1 MKRLPIFLLLTSTL
15 SSHVMATAVDEA
27 MTALATTQGKAIY
40 DLCIANPPVEPK
52 VIATCTTL
60 YTTYNATLTTINAPL
75 PIVPSID
82 PSPYSWSPF
91 DICRY
96 ETAHLVFNSV
106 AAEPYYCPTL

>member
-1 MKRLPIFLLLTSTL
+1 MVHCIIQLHAPNFRVFNLYFRCFVTNLT
-15 SSHVMATAVDEA
+15 
-27 MTALATTQGKAIY
+27 G
-40 DLCIANPPVEPK
+40 EPK

-106 AAEPYYCPTL
+106 AAEPYYCPTF